1 MLRLH
6 SALLSLLSS
15 RARDCRHPVGP
26 MRRGLAVQLAIAV
39 LGALSTANTAF
50 ADFQVCNDS
59 EVDVDLSHAYN
70 HINFRWTSEGWWSM
84 LRGKC
89 VTLYRGDLRTL
100 RSLSYLYA
108 IGGNGRYW
116 SARPD
121 QKGGW
126 FCVRQPKFVL
136 HNRDYVDEKGGID
149 CDRASLT
156 AKQFF
161 EVNFRN
167 GSSYTLHLTPIGNKL
182 APSPLPS
189 PVPSALPSPGAG
201 AACERFPNL
210 C

>member
-6 SALLSLLSS
+6 SALLCLLSLHVC
-15 RARDCRHPVGP
+15 DCRHPVRP
-26 MRRGLAVQLAIAV
+26 MRRGLTVRLAIAV
-39 LGALSTANTAF
+39 LSALSTATTAF

-59 EVDVDLSHAYN
+59 EVDVDLSHAY
-70 HINFRWTSEGWWSM
+70 HHVDFRWTSEGWWSM
-84 LRGKC
+84 PMGKC

-126 FCVRQPKFVL
+126 FCVRQQKFVL

-156 AKQFF
+156 AKQFL
-161 EVNFRN
+161 EVNFGN

-182 APSPLPS
+182 APRPLPTSAPS
-189 PVPSALPSPGAG
+189 PLPSPGAG